1 MTKTFT
7 TKNAV
12 TSNHSDLVDQTIDEA
27 EQQNIDFYNNIKP
40 RLNKLV
46 KNPSDETIEKI
57 LAYAK
62 KK

>member
-1 MTKTFT
+1 MTKTST

-27 EQQNIDFYNNIKP
+27 EQQNIDFYNKIKP

-46 KNPSDETIEKI
+46 KNPSEETIEKI

>member
-7 TKNAV
+7 TKNS
-12 TSNHSDLVDQTIDEA
+12 TSSQPDLIENAPDEEA
-27 EQQNIDFYNNIKP
+27 EQHIIFYNSIKP
-40 RLNKLV
+40 QLNKLV
-46 KNPSDETIEKI
+46 KNPSEETIEKI

>member
-1 MTKTFT
+1 MTKTST

-27 EQQNIDFYNNIKP
+27 EQQNINFYNNIKP

-46 KNPSDETIEKI
+46 KNPSEETIEKI

>member
-1 MTKTFT
+1 MTKTST

>member
-1 MTKTFT
+1 MTKTST

-40 RLNKLV
+40 RLKKLV

>member
-27 EQQNIDFYNNIKP
+27 EQQNIDFYNKIKP

-46 KNPSDETIEKI
+46 KNPSEETIEKI

>member
-1 MTKTFT
+1 MTKTST
-7 TKNAV
+7 TKNAG

>member
-1 MTKTFT
+1 MTKTST
-7 TKNAV
+7 TKNAI

>member
-1 MTKTFT
+1 MTKTST

-46 KNPSDETIEKI
+46 KNPSEETIEKI

>member
-1 MTKTFT
+1 MTKTST

-40 RLNKLV
+40 TTL
-46 KNPSDETIEKI
+46 T
-57 LAYAK
+57 
-62 KK
+62 

>member
-1 MTKTFT
+1 MTKTST
-7 TKNAV
+7 TKNAA

-46 KNPSDETIEKI
+46 KNPSEETIEKI